1 MSQVDLDLDV
11 RVANYISDNVDLFDT
26 LTLGNDYAP
35 GMSLSYTLQPAGPA
49 TRYYDG
55 RRRRSF
61 AFAITAKHPHG
72 IVCINTLSAIMDIM
86 ENATPVSIKSKN
98 DSFKFISAKMTTS
111 PEFLATVQDDDGQD
125 AQKYGVYQGAFSVQ
139 VII

>member
-11 RVANYISDNVDLFDT
+11 RVADYISDNVDLFDT

-35 GMSLSYTLQPAGPA
+35 GMALSYTLQPAGPA
-49 TRYYDG
+49 IRYYNG

-61 AFAITAKHPHG
+61 AFAITAKHPHNL
-72 IVCINTLSAIMDIM
+72 VCINTLNAIMNTM
-86 ENATPVSIKSKN
+86 ENATPALIRSTN
-98 DSFKFISAKMTTS
+98 NSFKFVSAKMTTS
-111 PEFLATVQDDDGQD
+111 YEFIATVQDDDGQD